1 MANVTPSAISALTM
15 GSDGMPPS
23 THMLGS
29 EVATGYEQALGFAG
43 YGASGDKK
51 KVLYNMP
58 GVMHSEMSTGATSGG
73 RTYGMNGGGGAV
85 SIPNWGSVN
94 SGGARANFKTLYNAS
109 HTVGRGFK
117 KFDDFTQKV
126 TAANQMNTLA
136 SLNKQKA
143 GLQQTIANNQQQA
156 RQTNQTY
163 ANNYMG
169 LNIDPWNGNILPQPY
184 HPLMPQQPVGVGAPA
199 PLGNANP
206 NNYLANRPV
215 LQAQQP
221 AQQAAKQ
228 KPAKQQ
234 QAQKPVKQQP
244 AKQKPAKQAKAP
256 KNQTP

>member
-1 MANVTPSAISALTM
+1 
-15 GSDGMPPS
+15 
-23 THMLGS
+23 MLGS
-29 EVATGYEQALGFAG
+29 EIAIGYKQALGFAG

-73 RTYGMNGGGGAV
+73 RTYGMNGGGGTV
-85 SIPNWGSVN
+85 SIPNWSSVN

-109 HTVGRGFK
+109 HTMGRGFRK
-117 KFDDFTQKV
+117 ADNFANKV
-126 TAANQMNTLA
+126 MVANQMNTLA

-143 GLQQTIANNQQQA
+143 GLQQTIANNQQQVQ
-156 RQTNQTY
+156 QTNQTY

-169 LNIDPWNGNILPQPY
+169 LHIDPWNGNILNQPY
-184 HPLMPQQPVGVGAPA
+184 HPLMPQQQPAGTPA
-199 PLGNANP
+199 PLGAANP

-234 QAQKPVKQQP
+234 QAQKPAKQQP